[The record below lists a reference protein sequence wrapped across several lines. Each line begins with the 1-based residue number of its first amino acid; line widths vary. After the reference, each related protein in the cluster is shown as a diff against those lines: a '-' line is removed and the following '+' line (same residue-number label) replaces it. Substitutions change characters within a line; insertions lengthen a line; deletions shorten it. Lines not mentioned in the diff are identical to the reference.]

1 MDGSVVV
8 LFGEVMFGLTQIKKK
23 ILALK
28 LRKAELQLTE
38 VMMNFRPSR
47 QLPISVRRE
56 GSRWLCI
63 FECDPDPTQCVVAYG
78 ESPEQATA
86 NFDYLWNGAPGFV
99 IEDEP
104 DEEEQF

>member
-1 MDGSVVV
+1 
-8 LFGEVMFGLTQIKKK
+8 MFGLQQIKKK
-23 ILALK
+23 ILMAKLK
-28 LRKAELQLTE
+28 RAELSVSSQY
-38 VMMNFRPSR
+38 MNFRPSR

-56 GSRWLCI
+56 GSRWLCV
-63 FECDPDPTQCVVAYG
+63 FECDDDPLKCVAAYG
-78 ESPEQATA
+78 ESPEQATM